1 MSGIKD
7 VVKAARLILTE
18 DGDVT
23 DLVPESKISFGNSPQ
38 KAVKPRI
45 VIEVSGTTYSPTFY
59 NDREAKTYTIDYAI
73 YSNSVGQCATI
84 METVQA
90 AIASYPQPSVQVPWT
105 IRLVDET
112 FQAEVDGVLVGV
124 VSATF
129 QTS

>member
-38 KAVKPRI
+38 KTAKPRI

-59 NDREAKTYTIDYAI
+59 NDREAKTYTIDYAV
-73 YSNSVGQCATI
+73 YSDSVGQCATI
-84 METVQA
+84 MEAVQA
-90 AIASYPQPSVQVPWT
+90 AIAQYPEPSAQVPWT